1 MNLGSCKI
9 PKSISINNITN
20 YNIGNGSRTIIAS
33 EVNTYTTVYVFIPQ
47 HISKEEEQNP
57 LQVFSQ
63 FFKKEYPLP
72 RAKMALEDMA
82 LKVAYDILPLSWK
95 VKEQSIYF
103 ILQFSRL
110 LEAAYLIRNESRTC
124 WKVERISKENMVPKE
139 VLNKGRKLETIF
151 PYLLNSHD
159 PQDSKDPCL
168 NLQALFFDTPI
179 QELLDTFKTWGKCV
193 SANLKVDK
201 TQHWNSHLD
210 LRIFTIILES
220 CHLIYVRSQTG
231 NNKVPAG

>member
-1 MNLGSCKI
+1 MNNVTS
-9 PKSISINNITN
+9 

-33 EVNTYTTVYVFIPQ
+33 EVNTYATVQVFIPQ
-47 HISKEEEQNP
+47 HLSKEEQKNP
-57 LQVFSQ
+57 VQVLSQ
-63 FFKKEYPLP
+63 FFEKDYPLP
-72 RAKMALEDMA
+72 KAKMAIEDMA

-103 ILQFSRL
+103 IIQFSRL
-110 LEAAYLIRNESRTC
+110 LEAAYLIRNESRSC
-124 WKVERISKENMVPKE
+124 WKVGKISKENMVPKE
-139 VLNKGRKLETIF
+139 VLNKDRKLETIL
-151 PYLLNSHD
+151 PYLLYSHD

-220 CHLIYVRSQTG
+220 CHLIYVRSQKG
-231 NNKVPAG
+231 NDKVPTG

>member
-1 MNLGSCKI
+1 MN
-9 PKSISINNITN
+9 NVVN

-33 EVNTYTTVYVFIPQ
+33 EVNSSTTVQVFIPQ
-47 HISKEEEQNP
+47 HLSKEEQQNP

-63 FFKKEYPLP
+63 FFEKDYPLP
-72 RAKMALEDMA
+72 KSKTAIEDMA
-82 LKVAYDILPLSWK
+82 LKVAYNIPPLSWK

-110 LEAAYLIRNESRTC
+110 LEAAYLIRNESSPN
-124 WKVERISKENMVPKE
+124 WKVEKICKENMIPRE
-139 VLNKGRKLETIF
+139 VLSKDRKLETIL
-151 PYLLNSHD
+151 PYLLYSHD

-168 NLQALFFDTPI
+168 NLQAIFFDTPI
-179 QELLDTFKTWGKCV
+179 HELLDTFKTWGKCV

-220 CHLIYVRSQTG
+220 CHLIYVRSQKGTDELPE
-231 NNKVPAG
+231 N